1 MSYIVFVPVL
11 EETCNVQDMCTHLM
25 SAWCEHFADSVILLS
40 YISDLGVALLSCNYT
55 CDTIK
60 YYN

>member
-1 MSYIVFVPVL
+1 MSYIVCVPVL

-40 YISDLGVALLSCNYT
+40 YISDLGVALLSYT
-55 CDTIK
+55 ICM
-60 YYN
+60 